1 MKNVIL
7 GCFNRKKFVEK
18 MLRRSK
24 IIKNSKGLNLVTV
37 QEEERPRSKV
47 TPQNQASGDTVVVAA
62 ATGHRMPKLSL
73 LGTTATQ
80 SLLLPWKLDIT
91 AVAITTD

>member
-1 MKNVIL
+1 MIL

-18 MLRRSK
+18 MLSISK
-24 IIKNSKGLNLVTV
+24 IIKDSKGLNLVMV
-37 QEEERPRSKV
+37 QEEERPRSKI

-80 SLLLPWKLDIT
+80 SLLLPWKLDIA